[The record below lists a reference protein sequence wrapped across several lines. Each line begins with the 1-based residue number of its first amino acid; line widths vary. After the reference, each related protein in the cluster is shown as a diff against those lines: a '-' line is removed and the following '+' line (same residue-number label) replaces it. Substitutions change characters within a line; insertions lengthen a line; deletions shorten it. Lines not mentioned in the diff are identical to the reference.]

1 MEHDEYSRPPFV
13 FCSAADAKEKS
24 PPLTINGNARAD
36 FTEFNLSGKSF
47 SCEHQKLFFPFL
59 ILPGRRRRRFRS
71 LLEPAVMNFKGT
83 ISLSIARINVVCSI
97 TQSSPFAMKMTI
109 RIGSLEG
116 FFPHREMPCRSD
128 SFESEF

>member
-24 PPLTINGNARAD
+24 PPLTINGNAKAD

-47 SCEHQKLFFPFL
+47 SCEHQKLLFPFL

-71 LLEPAVMNFKGT
+71 LLEPLVMNFKGT

-97 TQSSPFAMKMTI
+97 TQAVVSFCDGDDDTNWFIRGFLSAPRDAMPE
-109 RIGSLEG
+109 RLL
-116 FFPHREMPCRSD
+116 
-128 SFESEF
+128 